1 MMWLRTILLI
11 FPILLAACASKTT
24 VRHTPN
30 YEATLKRKKNVLI
43 LPPVAQVYQVGAF
56 GSKKRVYNY
65 EAEFEALAAEE
76 AEVDLTER
84 GFNVKVMARKNLDEA
99 GAYEA
104 FTHLRNAYESAL
116 KELYAQHLWPENK
129 AFNLSKNLGGAAH
142 ELSKKT
148 DSDLIAMVDYE
159 GFVKTNGARTLDFI
173 SAAVLGVGAGAA
185 AAESSVILIGL
196 VDAKTGNILWTN
208 RVDLQKDLFSAAFSN
223 LSSQKSADAKKLQKL
238 IDMTFIPLEKG
249 S

>member
-1 MMWLRTILLI
+1 MMWFRTALLL
-11 FPILLAACASKTT
+11 FPLLLAACASNTT
-24 VRHTPN
+24 VRHMPD
-30 YEATLKRKKNVLI
+30 YWATLKRQKNVLI

-76 AEVDLTER
+76 TKVDLTER
-84 GFNVKVMARKNLDEA
+84 GFNVKVMARKNLVGA

-116 KELYAQHLWPENK
+116 KELYAQHLWPEKK
-129 AFNLSKNLGGAAH
+129 AFDLSKNLGGSAQ

-148 DSDLIAMVDYE
+148 DSDLIAVVDYR
-159 GFVKTNGARTLDFI
+159 GFVKTNGARTVDFI
-173 SAAVLGVGAGAA
+173 SAAVLGVRAVE
-185 AAESSVILIGL
+185 AAEYSVILIGL
-196 VDAKTGNILWTN
+196 IDAKTGNILWTN
-208 RVDLQKDLFSAAFSN
+208 RVDLKKDLFSAAFSN